1 LPEQGVAL
9 AGRVRVAFRGYLRRI
24 SETDEQR
31 LAHELQEWAETVP
44 SAVRIGEAK
53 PRTRVKLAGVVRRI
67 TIRPVEGFEALEVV
81 IYDGTGE
88 VAAVWLGRR
97 SIHGLVLGSR
107 LVIEGVLGKE
117 HDELRVV
124 NPTFEFA

>member
-1 LPEQGVAL
+1 VAVV
-9 AGRVRVAFRGYLRRI
+9 GRVREAVRGYLRRVT
-24 SETDEQR
+24 ETDEER
-31 LAHELQEWAETVP
+31 LAQELREWASTIP
-44 SAVRIGEAK
+44 GAVRIADAR
-53 PRTRVKLAGVVRRI
+53 PRSRVKLAGVVRRI

-88 VAAVWLGRR
+88 VNAVWLGRR

-107 LVIEGVLGKE
+107 LIIEGVLGKE
-117 HDELRVV
+117 HEEFRMV